1 MPSESNILILGGNS
15 RIGVSIEEIAFNSGF
30 QVFRTKRSLG
40 HGEKFDQKL
49 ICLDVSSQKS
59 IEEFFLRIHDLKF
72 GRIISLIGN
81 TSIHID
87 KLNQE
92 ELRNY
97 YLTYTLNLFQV
108 IEKLSKNF
116 LEAQSTSQFTA
127 IASRSAHH
135 GSFDADYAAV
145 KGALVSYIRS
155 LGRRLVPPKSAI
167 SISPGLIVGSEMFDQ
182 MSVLVQQDHWNR
194 SEGKLL
200 HVKEAAELIW
210 SMSLLPYATSEP
222 GGNYLLGPDYK

>member
-1 MPSESNILILGGNS
+1 MHSKSNILILGGNS
-15 RIGVSIEEIAFNSGF
+15 RIAVRIEEIALNSGY
-30 QVFRTKRSLG
+30 QVLRTKRSLG
-40 HGEKFDQKL
+40 QGEKFDQKL

-59 IEEFFLRIHDLKF
+59 IKEFFLRLQDLKF
-72 GRIISLIGN
+72 ERIISLIGK

-87 KLNQE
+87 KSNQE
-92 ELRNY
+92 DLRNY
-97 YLTYTLNLFQV
+97 YLTYTLNLFQI

-116 LEAQSTSQFTA
+116 LEAHSTSQLTA

-135 GSFDADYAAV
+135 GSFDANYAAV

-155 LGRRLVPPKSAI
+155 LGTRLVPPKGAI

-182 MSVLVQQDHWNR
+182 MSVLVQQDHWKR

-200 HVKEAAELIW
+200 NVKEAAEFIW
-210 SMSLLPYATSEP
+210 SMSLLPYTNSEP